1 MFEGE
6 PKKEIKLS
14 KNLIDHYETLNKAV
28 AISALVEKPHTVKNI
43 NLRNAE
49 KETLSRYFDCQIE
62 AVAPV
67 QIPFPATVY
76 NRQIIT
82 NHGKRYPCNQI

>member
-6 PKKEIKLS
+6 PKKENKLS
-14 KNLIDHYETLNKAV
+14 RNLIDDYETLNKAV

-67 QIPFPATVY
+67 
-76 NRQIIT
+76 
-82 NHGKRYPCNQI
+82 